1 MAYTSY
7 QIIILFNASLSLSR
21 KKEVTNEIRD
31 YTQEFAR
38 KVDVKYEGT
47 KDLAY
52 KIDKYDK
59 AWFVGIKLKIREA
72 GANKRI
78 KELKEKLNTYE
89 EIINFKIIQKRISE
103 ETKENQSQI
112 FIVYEFDYGD
122 IGEGI
127 EPNVTIFQGYE
138 IREEAEEKA
147 NELLVE
153 GLENYFIENRLRDN
167 KNPFK
172 DNDEVHLYEKESADE
187 QENSVYYIK
196 IEKIKVK
203 RKKENKKYE

>member
-21 KKEVTNEIRD
+21 KKEITNEIRD
-31 YTQEFAR
+31 YIEEFTR

-59 AWFVGIKLKIREA
+59 AWFVGIKLKIKEA

-78 KELKEKLNTYE
+78 KQLEEKLNTYE
-89 EIINFKIIQKRISE
+89 EIINFKIIQKCISE
-103 ETKENQSQI
+103 ENKNNPNHM

-122 IGEGI
+122 IAEGI
-127 EPNVTIFQGYE
+127 EPNVTIFDGFRD
-138 IREEAEEKA
+138 REGAEEKA
-147 NELLVE
+147 NELLAE
-153 GLENYFIENRLRDN
+153 GLEKYFIESRMADN

-172 DNDEVHLYEKESADE
+172 DNNEVHLYEKELEEE

-196 IEKIKVK
+196 IQKINLK
-203 RKKENKKYE
+203 